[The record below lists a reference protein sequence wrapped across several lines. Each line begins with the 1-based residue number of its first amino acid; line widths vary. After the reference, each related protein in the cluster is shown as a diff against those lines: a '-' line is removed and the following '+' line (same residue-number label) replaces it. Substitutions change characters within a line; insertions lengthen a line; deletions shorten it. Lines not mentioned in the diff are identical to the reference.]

1 MRTACVSLVLL
12 LVGPAMPI
20 AGVAD
25 GADGPFARSAPG
37 SAPPPEE
44 PTLSEA
50 ARWLQGY
57 LRIDTTNPPGG
68 EAKAARYLASIL
80 HREGVPTRTFF
91 TPEGRASLS
100 ARLEANAEPAPK
112 NPASDDGALLLL
124 HHTDVVPSGPG
135 WTVAPFAGT
144 VAEGALWGRGAIDS
158 KALGVAQLAAFVDL
172 ARSGVPRT
180 RDVILLAVADEE
192 TGGTQGTGWLLEHHP
207 ELFDGVSAVLNEGGA
222 NLVLQGELAWWGIEV
237 AQKRPLWVEVVAA
250 GREGHG
256 AAGHPWNAT
265 HRLIRALDRLL
276 DLELPWRVTPPARIY
291 LNALAPLHT
300 GPLREVFSDP
310 DAHITER
317 GPTKM
322 LLPGL
327 SSLFLDSIQV
337 TMLEGSE
344 RINILPGEA
353 RARVDIRLLPDT
365 DAEAFL
371 GRIREALGTEA
382 RVEVLLR
389 GPRTEPSPTSHP
401 VYRLLEEQLGEEGPV
416 VPAFIGGFTDSRYFR
431 RRGIP
436 AYGISPFVLGGDDL
450 RGIHG
455 NDEHIP
461 LTELDRGVERM
472 RRLVRSWAVER
483 DPTP

>member
-1 MRTACVSLVLL
+1 MLL
-12 LVGPAMPI
+12 LVWPALPI
-20 AGVAD
+20 AERTDSA
-25 GADGPFARSAPG
+25 FAQAVRAPSSA
-37 SAPPPEE
+37 E
-44 PTLSEA
+44 PSLSET

-68 EAKAARYLASIL
+68 EGRATRYLASIL
-80 HREGVPTRTFF
+80 HREGIPTRTFF
-91 TPEGRASLS
+91 TAEGRASLY
-100 ARLEANAEPAPK
+100 ARLEVDAPPEGD
-112 NPASDDGALLLL
+112 PASVSNGSASENDALLLL

-135 WTVAPFAGT
+135 WTVAPFEGT
-144 VAEGALWGRGAIDS
+144 VADGALWGRGAIDS
-158 KALGVAQLAAFVDL
+158 KALGITQLAAFVDL
-172 ARSGVPRT
+172 ARSGSPRA

-192 TGGTQGTGWLLEHHP
+192 SGGARGTGWLVEHHP
-207 ELFDGVSAVLNEGGA
+207 ELFEGVAAVLNEGGA
-222 NLVLQGELAWWGIEV
+222 NLVLRGDLAWWGVEV
-237 AQKRPLWVEVVAA
+237 AQKRPLWIEVVTA

-256 AAGHPWNAT
+256 AGGHPWNAT

-276 DLELPWRVTPPARIY
+276 DLELPWRVTPPARAY

-310 DAHITER
+310 DSYITEQ
-317 GPTKM
+317 GPTRM

-327 SSLFLDSIQV
+327 SSLFLDSIQI

-371 GRIREALGTEA
+371 SRVREAVGSEA

-389 GPRTEPSPTSHP
+389 GARTEPSPTAHP

-436 AYGISPFVLGGDDL
+436 AYGISPFVLGGQDL

-455 NDEHIP
+455 TDEHIP
-461 LTELDRGVERM
+461 LVELDRGAERM
-472 RRLVRSWAVER
+472 RRLVRSWAMGSR
-483 DPTP
+483 